1 MREQVKVL
9 LVKLITKASK
19 NAEGK
24 IKANDVKYL
33 MIDKKIPL
41 MMREDHIMM
50 REDHKIGSLKLFNC
64 SSLSNFFCEF
74 SLNTCHLL

>member
-9 LVKLITKASK
+9 LVKFITKASK

-24 IKANDVKYL
+24 IKTNDVKYL

-41 MMREDHIMM
+41 MM